1 MRVEEQAAA
10 VIQSCEKRFGG
21 IDILVNNAGIGINC
35 KTVEEMT
42 PDEFRE
48 TKRAPAASREMS
60 DLLTASGDLDAVV
73 ARVREYKGLADSIK
87 LSVPVNGLGP
97 DEIRDAQK
105 NLIELIER
113 IADAPPDT

>member
-1 MRVEEQAAA
+1 MAAERV
-10 VIQSCEKRFGG
+10 
-21 IDILVNNAGIGINC
+21 AGHVGFYA
-35 KTVEEMT
+35 TVRAYSEFFAFHGLQDEHLRIV
-42 PDEFRE
+42 DEFRE

-73 ARVREYKGLADSIK
+73 ARVREYEGLADSIK

-113 IADAPPDT
+113 IADATPDT